1 MGCCGQSTADRSVTL
16 GMWKWLVEVSELR
29 LWFYNSR
36 SKQLL
41 LFGAVLKREAV
52 AVLETQVV
60 AILKQ
65 KNRLS

>member
-1 MGCCGQSTADRSVTL
+1 
-16 GMWKWLVEVSELR
+16 MWKWLVEVSELR
-29 LWFYNSR
+29 LWFYKSR

-41 LFGAVLKREAV
+41 LFGVVLKREVV